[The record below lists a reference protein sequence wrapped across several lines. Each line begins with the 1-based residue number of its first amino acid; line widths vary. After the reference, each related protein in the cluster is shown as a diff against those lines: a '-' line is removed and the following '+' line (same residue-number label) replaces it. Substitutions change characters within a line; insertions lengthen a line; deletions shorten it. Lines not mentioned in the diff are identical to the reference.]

1 MHAQD
6 PAARLRE
13 FATLDDVITARAI
26 DPVFQPIVDLAT
38 GEVLGYESLARGP
51 HDSPFTTPAGLFG
64 SVAST
69 EQLAQLDALCQQR
82 ALKLAEH
89 HGFGAGLALFIN
101 VEPAAVGY
109 NLDLAHVSPPT
120 GIKVFIELTERA
132 LTAHP
137 AALFELVRA
146 IRSRGW
152 GIAIDDVGADKRSLA
167 LLPLI
172 EPDII
177 KLDLRLVHDQPTEES
192 ARIVAAVNAHA
203 ERCHTP
209 IIAEGIET
217 EDQRNLA
224 IALGATLGQGW
235 HLGRPAG
242 ADTWNFPDQ
251 RPREPL
257 TVRPRTELDEGPFAI
272 VADSPRLTTSRKP
285 LLLAMTRHLESQAAS
300 IGEPGVILATFQTA
314 DRLRPFEQNLYAGIA
329 DESSFVG
336 VMAAHLPEVEVRQVR
351 QANLEPDDP
360 VRDEWDVV
368 ALGPHYAVALIAQDV
383 GLDVPEPQ
391 REFRYVLTHDRDIVV
406 RAARSL
412 MARFAPI
419 ERF

>member
-1 MHAQD
+1 MTTSS
-6 PAARLRE
+6 P
-13 FATLDDVITARAI
+13 RAI
-26 DPVFQPIVDLAT
+26 NPVFQPIVDLAT
-38 GEVLGYESLARGP
+38 GEVVGYESLARGP
-51 HDSPFTTPAGLFG
+51 QDSPFATPAGLFS

-69 EQLAQLDALCQQR
+69 EQLARLDALCQQR
-82 ALKLAEH
+82 ALELAEQN
-89 HGFGAGLALFIN
+89 GFGAGLALFIN
-101 VEPAAVGY
+101 VEPAAVGHS
-109 NLDLAHVSPPT
+109 LDLAHVSPPT

-137 AALFELVRA
+137 AALFDLVRT

-203 ERCHTP
+203 ERCDTP

-217 EDQRNLA
+217 SEQRNLA

-235 HLGRPAG
+235 HLGRPAV
-242 ADTWNFPDQ
+242 AHTWDFANTQPA
-251 RPREPL
+251 RPL
-257 TVRPRTELDEGPFAI
+257 VTRPKSELDEAPFDI
-272 VADSPRLTTSRKP
+272 VARSPRLTTSRKP

-300 IGEPGVILATFQTA
+300 IGEPGVVLATFQTA
-314 DRLRPFEQNLYAGIA
+314 DRLRPVEQDLYAGIA

-336 VMAAHLPEVEVRQVR
+336 VMAAQLPEVELRQVR
-351 QANLEPDDP
+351 QADLGPDDP

-391 REFRYVLTHDRDIVV
+391 REFRYVLTHDRDTVV

-412 MARFAPI
+412 MKRFAPL
-419 ERF
+419 ESVKPPAS